1 MSRKLIVE
9 FTKMDGA
16 GNDFIVID
24 DRFYNFTDRELSD
37 LARALCPRRHG
48 IGADGILAF
57 ATPTGNGVDF
67 RMRYVNADGSIGT
80 MCGNGAR
87 CLARYAR
94 HAGIAATE
102 MRIETDAGAYEVAV
116 PEEDGASVRLFV
128 PLPRHW
134 RAHQDLAGALP
145 EAIASVH
152 YLWTGTEHVV
162 CFVGDVQ
169 KARVTAWGRSIRQ
182 DARLA
187 PEGANVNFVQVLS
200 KGAGGALAELRVRT
214 YEKGVEA
221 ETLACGTGALAS
233 TLAAHFLGKTTAS
246 EARIHM
252 PGGVLGVGFKGQR
265 ARIAR
270 LWLDGPATTVYRGTV
285 AV

>member
-1 MSRKLIVE
+1 
-9 FTKMDGA
+9 MDGA
-16 GNDFIVID
+16 GNDFIVVD
-24 DRFYNFTDRELSD
+24 NRFYNFTDHELSEI
-37 LARALCPRRHG
+37 ARALCPRRRG

-57 ATPTGNGVDF
+57 AAPTGDGADF
-67 RMRYVNADGSIGT
+67 RMRYVNADGSVGT

-94 HAGIAATE
+94 HAGMAATE

-116 PEEDGASVRLFV
+116 PEQDDAPVRLFV

-134 RAHQDLAGALP
+134 KAQQDLAGALP
-145 EAIASVH
+145 AAITSVH
-152 YLWTGTEHVV
+152 YLWPGTEHVV
-162 CFVGDVQ
+162 CFVGDVRT
-169 KARVTAWGRSIRQ
+169 ARVSTWGKSIRQ
-182 DARLA
+182 DASLA
-187 PEGANVNFVQVLS
+187 PQGANVNFVQVLS
-200 KGAGGALAELRVRT
+200 KGAGGAPAELRVRT

-233 TLAAHFLGKTTAS
+233 ALAAHFLGKTTARR
-246 EARIHM
+246 ARIHM
-252 PGGVLGVGFKGQR
+252 PGGMLGVGFEGQG

-285 AV
+285 TI